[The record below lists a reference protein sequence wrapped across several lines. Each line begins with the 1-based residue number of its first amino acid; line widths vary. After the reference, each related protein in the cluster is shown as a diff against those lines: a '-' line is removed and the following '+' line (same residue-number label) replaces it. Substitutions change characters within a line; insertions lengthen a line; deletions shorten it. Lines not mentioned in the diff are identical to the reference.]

1 MFTLRTAAAAAAD
14 AAAAAADDDDDD
26 DDDGCDLQ
34 FPVHER
40 TQNVSK
46 KGLTRYDGKCRCG
59 K

>member
-1 MFTLRTAAAAAAD
+1 MFTLRTAAAA

-26 DDDGCDLQ
+26 DGYVLQ